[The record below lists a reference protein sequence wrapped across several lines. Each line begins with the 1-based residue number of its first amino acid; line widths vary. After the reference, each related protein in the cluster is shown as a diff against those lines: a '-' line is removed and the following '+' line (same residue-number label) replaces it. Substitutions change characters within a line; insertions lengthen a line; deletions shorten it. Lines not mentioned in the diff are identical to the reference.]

1 MTLSM
6 ASPGRPVV
14 AGDATRA
21 KLIEGASAA
30 FYRYGVAKTT
40 IDDVA
45 REVRVSRR
53 TVYRYFTNKDELF
66 LAVINHELEGISREC
81 RLIYETS
88 PFGEG
93 LVEVALLMTRRVA
106 ESPTLSRMFA
116 IDAAG
121 ETFEVLFGGHEFTAS
136 VERFLA
142 SFIRRAQ
149 RRGELRDDI
158 SVADATEWITHLIFS
173 LLAPN
178 PVISEHDDEHVRFL
192 LRTFVLP
199 GLTISS
205 KSQAAAP
212 AASGTKTGSAK
223 TGNAKN
229 GGAKDGVA
237 KDGVAKDGVAKT
249 RSPRA
254 ARGKTPKTVLAQDAM
269 PEGVTAEAA
278 S

>member
-1 MTLSM
+1 MALRM
-6 ASPGRPVV
+6 ASPGRAVV

-21 KLIEGASAA
+21 RLIEGASAA

-158 SVADATEWITHLIFS
+158 SIADATEWITHLIFS

-178 PVISEHDDEHVRFL
+178 PLISEHDDEHVRFL

-199 GLTISS
+199 GLTMSAE
-205 KSQAAAP
+205 SQA
-212 AASGTKTGSAK
+212 GSAAVS
-223 TGNAKN
+223 NALDD
-229 GGAKDGVA
+229 GAKGGTAKAGVPKDSVPKDSDA
-237 KDGVAKDGVAKT
+237 KARPSRG
-249 RSPRA
+249 
-254 ARGKTPKTVLAQDAM
+254 ARGKTPKAVLAKDAV
-269 PEGVTAEAA
+269 PEVVSAEAA